1 MAKMTKIIIKTF
13 LAFTPYPFAMLDEY
27 RTHFRLLF
35 SLTAVVAYKTNTLK
49 GIFRSDYY
57 FSTLKQGKAREKE
70 SESGSGSERK
80 TFLVECLLLG
90 FVDKL
95 CSGMVGKGVTGA
107 LVNH

>member
-1 MAKMTKIIIKTF
+1 MYGNVQLSVHPHENDASQRSKCLLVRRGETTTRRRAITKMAKMTKIIIKTF

-57 FSTLKQGKAREKE
+57 FSTLKQGKARE
-70 SESGSGSERK
+70 
-80 TFLVECLLLG
+80 
-90 FVDKL
+90 
-95 CSGMVGKGVTGA
+95 
-107 LVNH
+107 